1 MVGLFAKITW
11 AGLLALAACGTAQPP
26 TTAGPR
32 QPATAGTPATEAA
45 PAPVAPPAGPAAPAP
60 TAAPVAPPVAS
71 APAARVIVGAERL
84 AEYLPQLAGQRVG
97 LVINQTSRVGPA
109 YLVDTLRARGVQV
122 TAIFAPE
129 HGFRGEAADGATI
142 RDGRDARSGVPVRS
156 VYGATKKPTPAML
169 ADVDVLVFDIQ
180 DVGARFYTFI
190 STLHYVLEAAAE
202 QGKPV
207 LVLDRPNPNGALV
220 DGPVLEP
227 AYRSFVGLDPLP
239 IAHGLT
245 VGELATLLNGEQWLA
260 GGRRCRLTVVPMAAG
275 YTHATAY
282 HLPVRPS
289 PNLPTDHAVALYPSI
304 CLFEGTNVSVG
315 RGTTTPFEV
324 IGSPAQPVTRPY
336 TFTPRPN
343 AGSPTPP
350 LNGQP
355 CHGLNLADAPARESA
370 GLALHY
376 LLDFYQQSTDKAHF
390 FSKYFEELAGTASLR
405 QQIIAGKSEA
415 DIRASWAP
423 GLRKYNA
430 LRRRYLLY
438 PER

>member
-1 MVGLFAKITW
+1 MIGILAKITLFL
-11 AGLLALAACGTAQPP
+11 ASAMPACGAVRPPATKITPAVAAHTRNVAPAVAPVVVGAARLEKYLPLLAGK
-26 TTAGPR
+26 
-32 QPATAGTPATEAA
+32 
-45 PAPVAPPAGPAAPAP
+45 
-60 TAAPVAPPVAS
+60 
-71 APAARVIVGAERL
+71 
-84 AEYLPQLAGQRVG
+84 RVG
-97 LVINQTSRVGPA
+97 LVINQTSQVGTT
-109 YLVDTLRARGVQV
+109 YLVDTLRARGVNV

-142 RDGRDARSGVPVRS
+142 KDGRDARSGVPVRS
-156 VYGATKKPTPAML
+156 VYGKTKKPTPEML

-190 STLHYVLEAAAE
+190 STLHYVMEAAAE
-202 QGKPV
+202 QGKAV
-207 LVLDRPNPNGALV
+207 LVLDRPNPNGNLV

-227 AYRSFVGLDPLP
+227 AHQSFVGLDPLP

-245 VGELATLLNGEQWLA
+245 VGELATMINGEKWLA
-260 GGRRCRLTVVPMAAG
+260 GGRRCPLTVVPMAAG

-315 RGTTTPFEV
+315 RGTATPFEV
-324 IGSPAQPVTRPY
+324 IGSPSQPATRPFA
-336 TFTPRPN
+336 FTPAPN

-350 LNGQP
+350 LNGQH
-355 CHGLNLADAPARESA
+355 CYGLNLATAPTRAAS
-370 GLALHY
+370 GLVLKY

-390 FSKYFEELAGTASLR
+390 FGKYFEELSGTDALR
-405 QQIIAGKSEA
+405 QQIIAGQTEA
-415 DIRASWAP
+415 EIRASWEP
-423 GLRKYNA
+423 GLGKFKA
-430 LRRRYLLY
+430 LRKKYLLY

>member
-1 MVGLFAKITW
+1 MIDFSAKMTL
-11 AGLLALAACGTAQPP
+11 ALLLALPACGTSRPAARAAGPQAATAPTAPP
-26 TTAGPR
+26 TQT
-32 QPATAGTPATEAA
+32 
-45 PAPVAPPAGPAAPAP
+45 APPA
-60 TAAPVAPPVAS
+60 V
-71 APAARVIVGAERL
+71 ARVMVGAERL
-84 AEYLPQLAGQRVG
+84 AQYLPQLQGQRVG
-97 LVINQTSRVGPA
+97 LVINQTSRVGNA
-109 YLVDTLRARGVQV
+109 FLVDTLRARGVNV

-142 RDGRDARSGVPVRS
+142 ADGRDARSGVPVRS
-156 VYGATKKPTPAML
+156 VYGKTKKPTPAML

-202 QGKPV
+202 QNKPV
-207 LVLDRPNPNGALV
+207 LVLDRPNPNGDLV

-227 AYRSFVGLDPLP
+227 AHKSFVGLDPLP

-245 VGELATLLNGEQWLA
+245 VGELAQLMNQEKWLA
-260 GGRRCRLTVVPMAAG
+260 EGRQCRLTVVPMQQG

-315 RGTTTPFEV
+315 RGTNAPFEA
-324 IGSPAQPVTRPY
+324 IGSPSQPATRPFS
-336 TFTPRPN
+336 FTPAPN

-350 LNGQP
+350 MKGQR
-355 CHGLNLADAPARESA
+355 CYGLDLGAVAARENG
-370 GLALHY
+370 GLVLKY
-376 LLDFYQQSTDKAHF
+376 LLDFYQQSTDKEHF
-390 FSKYFEELAGTASLR
+390 FGKYFEELSGTASLR
-405 QQIIAGKSEA
+405 EQIIAGKSVA
-415 DIRASWAP
+415 AIRASWEP
-423 GLRKYNA
+423 RLKKFRA
-430 LRRRYLLY
+430 LRQKYLLY